1 MSDSSRRVAEVLREA
16 QPFFFWPND
25 GNIGD
30 LLIAEASRQFFRRE
44 GLLYEVFRKL
54 LSDVQKHDTEFIKIM
69 SSGMLPKQ
77 KLTELHFKMM
87 RLMIANYNYSQAV
100 TKYILFNRNDDFG
113 MESLPFI
120 VEHFNGRKTIEDCRL
135 IAFELT
141 SIHELSV
148 LRYETIKSSCNIDL
162 TDDET
167 LKWYICQNINRF
179 LD

>member
-1 MSDSSRRVAEVLREA
+1 MIAELLYLRELA
-16 QPFFFWPND
+16 
-25 GNIGD
+25 
-30 LLIAEASRQFFRRE
+30 A
-44 GLLYEVFRKL
+44 
-54 LSDVQKHDTEFIKIM
+54 
-69 SSGMLPKQ
+69 
-77 KLTELHFKMM
+77 
-87 RLMIANYNYSQAV
+87 
-100 TKYILFNRNDDFG
+100 
-113 MESLPFI
+113 PFI